1 MQVQVSVIV
10 AAYNEEHWLR
20 RCLTSLKKQTLAAL
34 EVIIVDDGSTDGT
47 ATICDQY
54 CARWPHLFRV
64 IHQRNQGQGPAR
76 NAGITAAH
84 GRYLGFC
91 RC

>member
-1 MQVQVSVIV
+1 MFDLI
-10 AAYNEEHWLR
+10 
-20 RCLTSLKKQTLAAL
+20 KKQTLAAL

-47 ATICDQY
+47 AAICDQY
-54 CARWPHLFRV
+54 CERWPHLFRV

-84 GRYLGFC
+84 GRYLGLSMLMIGSNR
-91 RC
+91 RCMRP